1 MSGNSTWIAGAVG
14 LLVGVGLGVLL
25 SDRPDPA
32 PSPSEQVAAWTEAGY
47 SAEEAR
53 RLVAISVTGGSA
65 EGAAQQPAPGPAA
78 APSPSPI
85 APRPPAPKP
94 PPQAACAEL
103 ARDRFESVEA
113 QLEAMAG
120 HDGAWESVAKRTWDR
135 IPREEWEQAVAFA
148 WNTLCE

>member
-1 MSGNSTWIAGAVG
+1 MSGNSTWIAGTVG
-14 LLVGVGLGVLL
+14 LLVGVGLGVLFSGRL
-25 SDRPDPA
+25 DSS

-47 SAEEAR
+47 SPEEAR
-53 RLVAISVTGGSA
+53 RLVAIAVTGGPA
-65 EGAAQQPAPGPAA
+65 EAVAPVPAPGPAA
-78 APSPSPI
+78 APSPPPI
-85 APRPPAPKP
+85 APAPPAPKP

-148 WNTLCE
+148 WTTLCE